1 MKSKVNFKQAV
12 EKNRQKVISATLNG
26 VRVEKSIRVLPR
38 SEGEKNA
45 LCRAVIHT
53 VNEAK
58 KSGRLRKTDKGYAL
72 SWKS

>member
-1 MKSKVNFKQAV
+1 MKPKVSFKQAV

-38 SEGEKNA
+38 SEGEKIA
-45 LCRAVIHT
+45 LCKAVIHT

-58 KSGRLRKTDKGYAL
+58 RSGKLKKTAKGYTL
-72 SWKS
+72 SWKC